1 MFTPHHNILENATTK
16 ESEIIQGFKT
26 KKEEKALEIK
36 KTLETEAK
44 KIQSG
49 YYLKDYNPSDINNKI
64 SSLNIQHQN
73 IISEETVDLE
83 KLKKDTEEELLKIMK
98 YKPKPK
104 EIHIKEIYKDIL
116 STSNEWWVCRVWFTL
131 VEIKEFNVK
140 PGDPIRVKWFDMS
153 QNRNKALN
161 SYTYNSSSERVSTN
175 EQELQIP
182 HFQNDFSVSNSNG
195 LYNINNWGNTS
206 AQKTRWEKWIND
218 NRPIPKN

>member
-1 MFTPHHNILENATTK
+1 M
-16 ESEIIQGFKT
+16 
-26 KKEEKALEIK
+26 
-36 KTLETEAK
+36 
-44 KIQSG
+44 
-49 YYLKDYNPSDINNKI
+49 
-64 SSLNIQHQN
+64 
-73 IISEETVDLE
+73 DLE